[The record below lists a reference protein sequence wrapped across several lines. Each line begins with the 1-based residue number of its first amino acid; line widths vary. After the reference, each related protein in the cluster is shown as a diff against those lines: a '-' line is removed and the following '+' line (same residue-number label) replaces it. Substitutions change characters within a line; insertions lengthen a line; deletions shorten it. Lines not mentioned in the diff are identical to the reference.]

1 MGADGLNLLGGF
13 QGGSLSHGT
22 RIAPDGS
29 VLTKRQFLKRYCT
42 HYFWNHAPRERKPG
56 MRIECGTP
64 RMGMQHH
71 LTMRCKIPPVPRE
84 SSVQDSCDTTQ
95 CRPECATDCRASSD
109 DFRTPP
115 RVPDGASHSPVNSA
129 SRDSMTLE
137 MTSLNGSLSPALA
150 RTPPPELLVAQVH
163 ALSRAADRSTEA
175 KLVAVEHKLLAAED
189 ALRRERAARLELEAA
204 LTHERG
210 QRQAEA
216 TAAAEKSLREV
227 EHLRRELELAEEEL
241 RGYSDRMREAQ
252 QAQYRATSAELK
264 LLPHWEIT
272 ERGRTEMAES
282 EARRVLTCSGR
293 FKETPAADGKY
304 PNDVTLVS
312 DRQLGQCATGAAA
325 RGTHPDSGWFLT
337 LGVVSL
343 SVGAFAPEQWAPVC
357 SDAAVSA
364 VGVHRFWFN
373 SARLVHIDMLTA
385 LGQRRA
391 APGPSEFLEALRQW
405 RALEGQV
412 WASSTG
418 FDISDEEKLLLRHIN
433 AVSNILGWLEVVYTE
448 HMYALDSM
456 MKRLRSSRNE
466 VIDIIG
472 VDRLFA

>member
-189 ALRRERAARLELEAA
+189 A
-204 LTHERG
+204 
-210 QRQAEA
+210 
-216 TAAAEKSLREV
+216 
-227 EHLRRELELAEEEL
+227 
-241 RGYSDRMREAQ
+241 REACGT
-252 QAQYRATSAELK
+252 A
-264 LLPHWEIT
+264 
-272 ERGRTEMAES
+272 
-282 EARRVLTCSGR
+282 EARR
-293 FKETPAADGKY
+293 
-304 PNDVTLVS
+304 DVS
-312 DRQLGQCATGAAA
+312 QEQL
-325 RGTHPDSGWFLT
+325 
-337 LGVVSL
+337 
-343 SVGAFAPEQWAPVC
+343 
-357 SDAAVSA
+357 SA
-364 VGVHRFWFN
+364 VR
-373 SARLVHIDMLTA
+373 TA
-385 LGQRRA
+385 ALRVEQEKA
-391 APGPSEFLEALRQW
+391 EALDTQRC
-405 RALEGQV
+405 
-412 WASSTG
+412 
-418 FDISDEEKLLLRHIN
+418 LRK
-433 AVSNILGWLEVVYTE
+433 E
-448 HMYALDSM
+448 LDG
-456 MKRLRSSRNE
+456 LH
-466 VIDIIG
+466 
-472 VDRLFA
+472 